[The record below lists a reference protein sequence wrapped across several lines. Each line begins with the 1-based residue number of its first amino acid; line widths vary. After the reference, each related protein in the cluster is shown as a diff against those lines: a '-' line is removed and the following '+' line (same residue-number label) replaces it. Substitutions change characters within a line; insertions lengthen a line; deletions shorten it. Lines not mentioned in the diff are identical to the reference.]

1 MLENMS
7 REFNKNTPILL
18 SGVMKQVESGN
29 QTWGLKEDK
38 SVWVLM
44 NDKWENS
51 NTNKNLNYISVGK
64 AGVWGLSTSNEVVV
78 RKGRLDEFIHALLGG
93 GGAVPLTQTLAS
105 PINKITWDLRRIENP
120 YHY

>member
-1 MLENMS
+1 MN
-7 REFNKNTPILL
+7 RVFNKDTPILL

-51 NTNKNLNYISVGK
+51 NTNENLNYISVGK
-64 AGVWGLSTSNEVVV
+64 AGVWGLSTNNEVVV
-78 RKGRLDEFIHALLGG
+78 RKGMLDHFIHALGEQL
-93 GGAVPLTQTLAS
+93 VLRLLPSLA
-105 PINKITWDLRRIENP
+105 PPGNDTICLANNR
-120 YHY
+120 